1 MRTSHPR
8 LLRLSDGR
16 LLEYAVYGDPRGKPV
31 LYCHGFLGSHHQ
43 GALVDACA
51 RRNGLRVIAP
61 NRPGIGRSSPHK
73 FPVMTAPAADMAELM
88 DALGIGEFSVF
99 GASGGGCFALSYA
112 FALSHRVRFAGVA
125 GCMAP
130 LDATHNLRHMK
141 MIRRMFLSGCHDHD
155 RIAGWALRMLFVF
168 CRRFPRSAY
177 RLLTMTASTPPVTVE
192 VRRRLDTM
200 LYEDYGEVFMQ
211 RNGVRGLIDEVYLYF
226 HWGFDLPEF
235 PQHVPVLLFHGRGD
249 AVIPWSVARGIARY
263 IPRCRTFLMP
273 GGHLTF
279 LTDMNAL
286 LRTVRRAWDGDA
298 AVLPAAAG
306 ERQPASDVFCGALMA
321 PSSS

>member
-43 GALVDACA
+43 GALVDARA

-99 GASGGGCFALSYA
+99 GASGEDVLRSYA

-141 MIRRMFLSGCHDHD
+141 
-155 RIAGWALRMLFVF
+155 
-168 CRRFPRSAY
+168 
-177 RLLTMTASTPPVTVE
+177 
-192 VRRRLDTM
+192 
-200 LYEDYGEVFMQ
+200 
-211 RNGVRGLIDEVYLYF
+211 
-226 HWGFDLPEF
+226 
-235 PQHVPVLLFHGRGD
+235 
-249 AVIPWSVARGIARY
+249 
-263 IPRCRTFLMP
+263 
-273 GGHLTF
+273 
-279 LTDMNAL
+279 
-286 LRTVRRAWDGDA
+286 
-298 AVLPAAAG
+298 
-306 ERQPASDVFCGALMA
+306 
-321 PSSS
+321 